1 MKNFVRELKTIKIN
15 RNSRTEKYRVRTEWI
30 DLVIG

>member
-1 MKNFVRELKTIKIN
+1 MKNFVRELKTVKIN
-15 RNSRTEKYRVRTEWI
+15 GNSRTEKYKVRTEEI